1 MIKRIIGMVWILSV
15 VTVSPG
21 VSQVLTGADPVVS
34 PPDEVRYYTYQWQG
48 ERLEDGRPRVSE
60 DLLERVKQI
69 KLEDAWQYLNEL
81 GYPNQYEGGWEML
94 HEDQPMA
101 GRVLTAQ
108 YMPDRKAVS
117 ERLVEDGHQA
127 GHVGPMNSWPIDR
140 LQPGDIYLGDVFGKI
155 DGGTMIG
162 SNLGTS
168 IYARSGN
175 GVIFNGSSRD
185 EEDLEEIEGFNALVR
200 QWHPSFLV
208 ETMLTGIN
216 VPVRIGGVTVLPG
229 DVALAKKGGVVF
241 IPPHLVEEIVIT
253 AEIVQLRDEFGQMRM
268 RQGVYSAGQIDTRWT
283 REIEQ
288 DFLNWLAENR
298 MDALPVSIEEMQQF
312 LQQRTW

>member
-1 MIKRIIGMVWILSV
+1 MLKRAIGIVCILCV
-15 VTVSPG
+15 ATVSSS
-21 VSQVLTGADPVVS
+21 VSQVVAGEAPVVS
-34 PPDEVRYYTYQWQG
+34 SDDEVRYYTYQWEG
-48 ERLEDGRPRVSE
+48 DRLDDGRPRVSDE
-60 DLLERVKQI
+60 LLERVKNI

-94 HEDQPMA
+94 HEDKPMV

-117 ERLVEDGHQA
+117 ERITEDGHDA
-127 GHVGPMNSWPIDR
+127 GHVGPMNSWPIDM
-140 LQPGDIYLGDVFGKI
+140 LQEGDIYLADSFGKI
-155 DGGTMIG
+155 DGGTLIG

-168 IYARSGN
+168 IYSRSEN

-185 EEDLEEIEGFNALVR
+185 EEDLEDIEGFNALVR
-200 QWHPSFLV
+200 EWHPSFLK

-216 VPVRIGGVTVLPG
+216 VPVRIGGVTVMPG
-229 DVALAKKGGVVF
+229 DIALAKKGGVVF

-268 RQGVYSAGQIDTRWT
+268 REGVYSAGQIDTRWT
-283 REIEQ
+283 EEIEK
-288 DFLNWLAENR
+288 DFLNWLRENR
-298 MDALPVSIEEMQQF
+298 IDELPVSIEEMQQF